1 VFPSLLQL
9 HRGITDVEDRKQKHL
24 CATKYK
30 PKELVDKGK
39 SSEIDVEKEE
49 EECDIC
55 MEITSIVILP
65 NCNHSMC
72 IKCYRDWWVTCDYLF
87 FLWRMTL
94 MIIRLNN
101 WMEVEYTG

>member
-1 VFPSLLQL
+1 MVFPSLLQL
-9 HRGITDVEDRKQKHL
+9 HRGITDVEDRKQKLL

-55 MEITSIVILP
+55 MEITSIVVLP

-72 IKCYRDWWVTCDYLF
+72 IKCYRDW
-87 FLWRMTL
+87 
-94 MIIRLNN
+94 
-101 WMEVEYTG
+101 